1 MNRLLIFAIV
11 LFSISATAQRSPF
24 NNLTEKDGK
33 IGIGTNNPDELL
45 TVKGTIHTQEVKVDL
60 NGAVAPD
67 YVFEKY
73 YTGFSELMPNYK
85 MLSLQEV
92 EAFIK
97 QKHHLPNL
105 PSASQMHE
113 NGVSLK
119 EMNLILLQK
128 MEEMTL
134 YILEQQKEIDIL
146 KKMHLEK

>member
-73 YTGFSELMPNYK
+73 FLGSSDYK